1 MRFLSGSPDIPDD
14 LIRDVTDG
22 NAVFLCGAGVS
33 MRAKF
38 PSFKQLAEQIYI
50 HLGDA
55 LCGRGDE
62 RAFDPLHRAGI
73 DVELIG
79 NAADA
84 HSSLQSGQ
92 YARFQVCGDP
102 WPAKFF
108 ALIFGPSQPGAD
120 TLPNHRPLEL
130 GKDAHHLK

>member
-14 LIRDVTDG
+14 LIRDVTDN

-62 RAFDPLHRAGI
+62 RAFDPLHHAGI

-84 HSSLQSGQ
+84 HSSLQSASMRASKSAAIRG
-92 YARFQVCGDP
+92 RPSFVP
-102 WPAKFF
+102 SSL
-108 ALIFGPSQPGAD
+108 AL
-120 TLPNHRPLEL
+120 L
-130 GKDAHHLK
+130 